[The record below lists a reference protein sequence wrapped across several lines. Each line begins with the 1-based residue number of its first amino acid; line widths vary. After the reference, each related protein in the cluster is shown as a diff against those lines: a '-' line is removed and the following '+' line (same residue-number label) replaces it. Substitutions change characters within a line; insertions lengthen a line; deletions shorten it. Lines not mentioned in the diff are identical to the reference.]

1 MLGTRTKSHTSSYGL
16 AQDKVEQQIFP
27 STHHLSYDQLLLM
40 CRKHTQTHTHTS
52 GKEDMGITWNAH
64 LLAWGP
70 WTLGG
75 TIIALG

>member
-1 MLGTRTKSHTSSYGL
+1 MTNYYLCEETHT
-16 AQDKVEQQIFP
+16 
-27 STHHLSYDQLLLM
+27 H
-40 CRKHTQTHTHTS
+40 THTHTS